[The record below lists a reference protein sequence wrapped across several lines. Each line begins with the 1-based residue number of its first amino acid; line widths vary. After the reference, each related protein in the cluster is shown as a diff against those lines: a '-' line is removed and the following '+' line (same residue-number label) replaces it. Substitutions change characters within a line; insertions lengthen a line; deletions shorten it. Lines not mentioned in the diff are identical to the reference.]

1 MNDLTDIFAKLGTVE
16 VNRSLASMT
25 TLHIGGEAAYVVYPN
40 SILSLEVLLSVLQ
53 TKRIPFK
60 VIGNGSNLLCSDK
73 RYDGVIINLKAF
85 SDSFFIGN
93 DLIAQAGCS
102 IIALS
107 YKAME
112 EGLSG
117 LEFASGIPGTVGGTV
132 YMNAGAYLS
141 DMSAILDSVFVFS
154 DGQFHWMKKEECGFS
169 YRTSIFQQH
178 PDWIVLAVRMH
189 LEPCAID
196 EIRSLMDSR
205 RARRMASQPLHMPSA
220 GSVFRNPKAHQAWK
234 LIDGIGYR
242 GHRIGGAMVSEKH
255 GNFIVNVGGA
265 SAEDFLTLVEE
276 IQQKIQEKY
285 HYELHMEVEKF
296 NW

>member
-1 MNDLTDIFAKLGTVE
+1 MNDLTDIFTKLGTVE

-25 TLHIGGEAAYVVYPN
+25 TLHIGGEAAYVVYPD
-40 SILSLEVLLSVLQ
+40 SILSLEVLLSLLREKQ
-53 TKRIPFK
+53 MPFK
-60 VIGNGSNLLCSDK
+60 VIGNGSNLLCSDE

-85 SDSFFIGN
+85 SDYFFIGH
-93 DLIAQAGCS
+93 DLLAQAGCS

-112 EGLSG
+112 AGLSG
-117 LEFASGIPGTVGGTV
+117 LEFASGIPGTVGGAV

-141 DMSAILDSVFVFS
+141 DMSAVLDSVFVFHN
-154 DGQFHWMKKEECGFS
+154 GQFRWLKKEECGFS

-178 PDWIVLAVRMH
+178 PDWIVLAVRMR
-189 LEPCAID
+189 LTSSNID
-196 EIRSLMDSR
+196 EIRALMDSR

-220 GSVFRNPKAHQAWK
+220 GSVFRNPKEQQAWK

-255 GNFIVNVGGA
+255 SNFIVNAGQA
-265 SAEDFLTLVEE
+265 SADDFLTLAEE